1 MKLICGCFKAIV
13 TLLFLVVVFN
23 QDSYGQSY
31 GMGFHSHEVVQDKRT
46 SLDLSPEKTLCF
58 NDNFEISFDLSFYT
72 NRAVYFGYI
81 IRIIED
87 DTRNIDLVYNAEAP
101 KNHFNLIVGDKLT
114 KTAFDIDPYS
124 LFNRWNKLSIKF
136 DCDNN
141 RIIFKSGNHT
151 FFENNMHLKRNAC
164 YKILFGVNNY
174 KQFQTTDIPPMKL
187 RDVKITTN
195 GSLKYNWPLNEEYGQ
210 VAHEV
215 NSQSDGAVINPLWI
229 TALHHDWQPAPGI
242 EISGVASV
250 AFDPIKEIVYVVG
263 ADSIYSYQADSSHW
277 NSTAYASGKLILNQG
292 NQSIFNPSDKNLYN
306 FYLILNKKFIA
317 GYNTVTHTWD
327 KKFEAGAV
335 SDFWHLNKSISVSDS
350 SLYLFGGYGHLVY
363 KNTVQQYHFNTH
375 TWENIVPKGDFFM
388 PRYLAALGA
397 TEKGDTVYILGGYGN
412 SSGQQILN
420 PKNMYDMM
428 RFTVKDKSFK
438 KIFTLKEGDND
449 FVMANSFIIDGH
461 SNSYYGLIF
470 PQHKYNSTL
479 QLIHGSLLKPE
490 YTFVGSSIPY
500 NFHDTHSFA
509 DLYYCKASKK
519 FIAVTLLRSETNQ
532 TKVNIY
538 TLLSPP
544 FGSGS
549 TASLAKN
556 SYFWYYVASLLLI
569 AMALTLIYLKR
580 RKTNNSILV
589 PLSTHHA
596 EASEIPNKIKAYSSG
611 SPSKNSIFLFGDL
624 QVFDAEGVDITK
636 YFTPLIKELFLVV
649 LLYSIKHGRGL
660 SSEKLNEILWFDK
673 DAKSA
678 RNNRSVNI
686 AKLKS
691 LLDKLDYCSLSKD
704 TGYWKIDIDF
714 DHVHVDYGDYLSIVR
729 DKALLDIERI
739 KFLSAI
745 TQRGNFLL
753 NNEYEWLDSFKS
765 EISNEVIDT
774 YLHYAHSLDPAH
786 DAELLIEISG
796 YVFHFDPVNEEATI
810 LKCKAL
816 SSLGKHSLAKHTFE
830 NFMKEYKVIY
840 DEDFKM
846 DFHDILEKKIPQKE

>member
-1 MKLICGCFKAIV
+1 LI
-13 TLLFLVVVFN
+13 FLVVLFN

-58 NDNFEISFDLSFYT
+58 NDNFEISFDLSFYP
-72 NRAVYFGYI
+72 NRTVYFGYI

-141 RIIFKSGNHT
+141 RIIFKSGNVT
-151 FFENNMHLKRNAC
+151 FFENNMHLKKNAC

-187 RDVKITTN
+187 RDIKITTN
-195 GSLKYNWPLNEEYGQ
+195 GALKYNWPLNEEYGQ
-210 VAHEV
+210 VAREIT
-215 NSQSDGAVINPLWI
+215 SQSDGAVINPLWI
-229 TALHHDWQPAPGI
+229 TALHHDWQPAPGL
-242 EISGVASV
+242 EVNGVASV
-250 AFDPIKEIVYVVG
+250 AFDPVKEIVYVVG
-263 ADSIYSYQADSSHW
+263 ADSVYSLQADSSHW
-277 NSTAYASGKLILNQG
+277 SSTAYASGKLILNQG
-292 NQSIFNPSDKNLYN
+292 NQSIFNPYDNNLYN
-306 FYLILNKKFIA
+306 FYLFLNKKFIA
-317 GYNTVTHTWD
+317 RYNTATHTWD

-335 SDFWHLNKSISVSDS
+335 SDFWHLNKSISINDS

-363 KNTVQQYHFNTH
+363 KNTVQQYHFNTD
-375 TWENIVPKGDFFM
+375 TWENISPKGDFFM

-428 RFTVKDKSFK
+428 RFTVKDKTFK

-509 DLYYCKASKK
+509 DLYYCKTSKK

-549 TASLAKN
+549 TVSLAKN
-556 SYFWYYVASLLLI
+556 RYFLYYVACFLPILVVISF
-569 AMALTLIYLKR
+569 IYLKR
-580 RKTNNSILV
+580 RKTKNSIVIPSLA
-589 PLSTHHA
+589 THDA
-596 EASEIPNKIKAYSSG
+596 GASEIPNKVKSYTSSG
-611 SPSKNSIFLFGDL
+611 PTKNSIFLFGDL
-624 QVFDAEGVDITK
+624 QVFDAEGIDITK
-636 YFTPLIKELFLVV
+636 YFTPLIKELFLVI

-691 LLDKLDYCSLSKD
+691 LLDRLDHCTLSKD
-704 TGYWKIDIDF
+704 TGYWKIDIEF

-840 DEDFKM
+840 GEDFKM

>member
-1 MKLICGCFKAIV
+1 MRLICCFFKAISF
-13 TLLFLVVVFN
+13 LIFLVVIFN

-31 GMGFHSHEVVQDKRT
+31 GMGFHSHEVVQEKRT

-58 NDNFEISFDLSFYT
+58 NNNFEISFDLSFYL
-72 NRAVYFGYI
+72 NRTVYFGYI

-87 DTRNIDLVYNAEAP
+87 DHRNIDLVYNAEAL
-101 KNHFNLIVGDKLT
+101 KNHFNLIIGDKLT
-114 KTAFDIDPYS
+114 KTAFDIDPNS

-136 DCDNN
+136 DYDND
-141 RIIFKSGNHT
+141 RIIFRSGDHT
-151 FFENNMHLKRNAC
+151 FIEKNMHLKRNAC
-164 YKILFGVNNY
+164 YKILYGVNNY
-174 KQFQTTDIPPMKL
+174 KQFKTTDIPPMKL
-187 RDVKITTN
+187 RDIKIITN
-195 GSLKYNWPLNEEYGQ
+195 GALTYNWPLNEEFGQ
-210 VAHEV
+210 TAHEIY
-215 NSQSDGAVINPLWI
+215 SQSDGAVINPLWI
-229 TALHHDWQPAPGI
+229 TALHHDWQPAQGI
-242 EISGVASV
+242 KVNGVASV
-250 AFDPIKEIVYVVG
+250 AFDPKKEIVYVIG
-263 ADSIYSYQADSSHW
+263 SDSIYSYQADSSHW
-277 NSTAYASGKLILNQG
+277 SSAAYSSGKLILNQG
-292 NQSIFNPSDKNLYN
+292 NQSIFNPYDKNLYN
-306 FYLILNKKFIA
+306 FYLFVNKKFIA
-317 GYNTVTHTWD
+317 KYNTTTHTWD
-327 KKFEAGAV
+327 KKFEAGDV
-335 SDFWHLNKSISVSDS
+335 SDFWHLNKSISINDS
-350 SLYLFGGYGHLVY
+350 SLYLFGGYGHLFY

-397 TEKGDTVYILGGYGN
+397 TEKGDTAYILGGYGN

-420 PKNMYDMM
+420 PNNMYDMM
-428 RFTVKDKSFK
+428 RFVVKDKTFK
-438 KIFTLKEGDND
+438 KMFTLKEGDND
-449 FVMANSFIIDGH
+449 FAMANSLIIDSH

-479 QLIHGSLLKPE
+479 QLICGSLLKPS
-490 YTFVGSSIPY
+490 YTFVGNSIPY

-549 TASLAKN
+549 TVSLAKTN
-556 SYFWYYVASLLLI
+556 YYLYYIACFLLI
-569 AMALTLIYLKR
+569 AVAAALIYLKR
-580 RKTNNSILV
+580 RKANSSILIPPPAAHDV
-589 PLSTHHA
+589 KV
-596 EASEIPNKIKAYSSG
+596 SEIPNKIKAYSSG
-611 SPSKNSIFLFGDL
+611 NPSNNSIFLFGDL

-636 YFTPLIKELFLVV
+636 HFTPLIKELFLVI

-691 LLDKLDYCSLSKD
+691 LLDRLDHCSLSKD

-765 EISNEVIDT
+765 EISNDVIDT
-774 YLHYAHSLDPAH
+774 YLHYAHSLDPTH
-786 DAELLIEISG
+786 DAELLIEISA

-830 NFMKEYKVIY
+830 NFIKEYKVIY
-840 DEDFKM
+840 GEDFKM
-846 DFHDILEKKIPQKE
+846 DFHDILEKKISQK